1 MSDSELLEDYRE
13 RVDAAHAAHA
23 AATRVLVRAR
33 AAVADTETAFYDAE
47 EAQQIIQAVA
57 EMIQEQAHDR
67 IAGVVSRC
75 LAAVFDEPYEFK
87 IIFERTRGRT
97 EARLV
102 FLRDGMAVDP
112 ITSSGGGVVDVA
124 AFALRV
130 SCLMLKRPAA
140 RRVLVLD
147 EPFRFVSKDYRPRV
161 AQMLTDLATEL
172 HIQFIMVTHIEEL
185 RVGTVI
191 DVG

>member
-1 MSDSELLEDYRE
+1 MNASPEYFRE
-13 RVDAAHAAHA
+13 VVNTAKATHA
-23 AATRVLVRAR
+23 AAKRVLATAR
-33 AAVADTETAFYDAE
+33 EAVAGAEADFCDAE

-57 EMIQEQAHDR
+57 ETIQEQAHDR

-75 LAAVFDEPYEFK
+75 LALVFDTPYEFR
-87 IIFERTRGRT
+87 IIFERSRGRT

-102 FLRDGMAVDP
+102 FMRDGLAVDP

-130 SCLMLKRPAA
+130 SCLMLKRPPA

-147 EPFRFVSKDYRPRV
+147 EPFRFVSKEYRPRV
-161 AQMLTDLATEL
+161 AQMLERLSSEL
-172 HIQFIMVTHIEEL
+172 GIQIIMVTHIEEL
-185 RVGTVI
+185 RVGSV
-191 DVG
+191 VEVE